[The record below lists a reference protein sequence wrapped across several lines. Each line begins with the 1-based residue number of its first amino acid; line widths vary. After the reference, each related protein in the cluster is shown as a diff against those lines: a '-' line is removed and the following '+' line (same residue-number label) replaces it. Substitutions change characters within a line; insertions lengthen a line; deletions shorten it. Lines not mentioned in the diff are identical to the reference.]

1 MKISYVL
8 DSVDNG
14 TVVLPEFQRG
24 YVWTRDQVKGLV
36 QSLYERYPVG
46 GLLIWNTS
54 ADTTELRGA
63 GPGGSETVKLLLDGQ
78 QRVTSLYG
86 VLRGR
91 PPRFFEDLEK
101 AKAFTGLHFH
111 LDRETFEFYKPSTMS
126 GDPLWIS
133 VTDLMLQGPEDL
145 TDLLSEIE
153 GLSNKQF
160 GQYVNRLQRLHGI
173 RDIDLHDENIS
184 GDHMTVDVVVDIF
197 NRVNSGGTKLSKGD
211 LALARI
217 CALRP
222 AARDELR
229 GAIARWGSAG
239 FEFTLDWFLR
249 CVNVVVTGEAKFE
262 AMKAVSSED
271 FGVGLKQA
279 EQAVDFIL
287 NLLATRL
294 GLDHDRVL
302 MGRYGIPALVRLAVD
317 HGGTITDATL
327 QNDILFW
334 YVHQAAWGR
343 YSGSTETML
352 DRDLAAIEEAGIDG
366 LIRELELSRGS
377 LLVRPDDFDT
387 QTVGSRFYPVLYM
400 LTRVDDARDLV
411 SGMPLSA
418 HLLGKGSKL
427 EVHHVFPKARLY
439 EAGYAKKSV
448 NAVANFAFLTGDSN
462 RKLGMRTPIDYFAET
477 DASHPGALDSQWITD
492 DRSMWE
498 IESYPRFLAERRRR
512 LATATNAFLNG
523 LRSGQPTADV
533 EGVGSGVEETDDDAL
548 STLSTW
554 CASLG
559 LARPEYPAE
568 IVDPDTGEPLV
579 YADAAWVDGMQ
590 IEKSERVALL
600 LDRDEEAE
608 ARLGELGFRFFT
620 SERALRMYVEELL
633 NADLDGDGVVGAPA
647 AVGDASAV
655 PAPPRSGGRTDAR
668 TWYVNFGD
676 EVSRSWEDARRYGF
690 VSAGGGHWY
699 SKPLQKLRPG
709 DTVLVYL
716 PGAGYAGMGTV
727 IRRAVPFEEAVVE
740 VDGVAT
746 RLADVARR
754 ARYAHNP
761 VDGEDEREF
770 VVAVSWDVTVDKADA
785 YKEAG
790 LFSNQATT
798 VEMKPSVERHAWTLE
813 AVPARL
819 GGAGA
824 AAADHVRTGAEGQAP
839 PVGAAASEAAFHEA
853 MTGVYEKA
861 KAIGYHPT
869 YFIQMVANDGGLAAA
884 KQLLAADKPS
894 QGFTELWERGR
905 LDLTVEAL
913 VLRPEFSSLFSTM
926 ELRTARR
933 RLQEFGYEP

>member
-1 MKISYVL
+1 MKISYIL

-24 YVWTRDQVKGLV
+24 YVWTRDQVKGLM
-36 QSLYERYPVG
+36 QSLYQRYPVG

-54 ADTTELRGA
+54 ADTTELRGGA
-63 GPGGSETVKLLLDGQ
+63 PNGSETVKLLLDGQ

-91 PPRFFEDLEK
+91 PPRFFEDPER
-101 AKAFTGLHFH
+101 AKAFTGVHFH
-111 LDRETFEFYKPSTMS
+111 LERETFEFYKPSTMA

-133 VTDLMLQGPEDL
+133 VTDLMLQGPEDI
-145 TDLLSEIE
+145 TELLSEIE

-160 GQYVNRLQRLHGI
+160 GLFVNRLQRLHGI

-184 GDHMTVDVVVDIF
+184 GEQMTVDVVVDIF

-229 GAIARWGSAG
+229 GALSRWDEAG
-239 FEFTLDWFLR
+239 FGFTFDWFLR

-262 AMKAVSSED
+262 AMKSVSSED
-271 FGVGLKQA
+271 FGVGLKRA

-294 GLDHDRVL
+294 GLDHGRVL
-302 MGRYGIPALVRLAVD
+302 MGHYGIPALVRLVVD
-317 HGGTITDATL
+317 HGGSITDLTI

-343 YSGSTETML
+343 YSASTETML
-352 DRDLAAIEEAGIDG
+352 DRDLAAIEEDGVEG
-366 LIRELELSRGS
+366 LIRELERWRGP
-377 LLVRPDDFDT
+377 LVVRPEDFDT

-400 LTRVDDARDLV
+400 LTRVHDAQDLV
-411 SGMPLSA
+411 SGLPLSA

-439 EAGYAKKSV
+439 EAGYVKKAV

-462 RKLGMRTPIDYFAET
+462 RKLGMRTPVDYFTEAE
-477 DASHPGALDSQWITD
+477 AAHAGVLASQWITD
-492 DRSMWE
+492 DRSLWE
-498 IESYPRFLAERRRR
+498 IDNYPQFLAERRRR
-512 LATATNAFLNG
+512 LAAATNAFLDG

-533 EGVGSGVEETDDDAL
+533 QGVGSGVEDTDDDAL
-548 STLSTW
+548 GTLSEW

-579 YADAAWVDGMQ
+579 YADAAWTEGMQ
-590 IEKSERVALL
+590 VERSEKVALL

-620 SERALRMYVEELL
+620 SERALRTYVEELL
-633 NADLDGDGVVGAPA
+633 NTDLDGDGIVGEHDPA
-647 AVGDASAV
+647 GT
-655 PAPPRSGGRTDAR
+655 PAPPRQLPRSGPSDER

-676 EVSRSWEDARRYGF
+676 EAKRSWSDARRYGF

-699 SKPLQKLRPG
+699 IKPLQKLHPG
-709 DTVLVYL
+709 DTVLAYL
-716 PGAGYAGMGTV
+716 PGRGYAGIGTV
-727 IRRAVPFEEAVVE
+727 TRRAVPFEEAIVD
-740 VDGVAT
+740 VDGAEV
-746 RLADVARR
+746 RLSDQPLDGP
-754 ARYAHNP
+754 YSHDP
-761 VDGEDEREF
+761 IDGEDEREF
-770 VVAVSWDVTVDKADA
+770 VVSVAWEVTVDGADA
-785 YKEAG
+785 YKESG

-798 VEMKPSVERHAWTLE
+798 VEMKPSVERHARTLE
-813 AVPARL
+813 AVVARL
-819 GGAGA
+819 RGMRTVPYEGTPD
-824 AAADHVRTGAEGQAP
+824 AADAP
-839 PVGAAASEAAFHEA
+839 VPTSGPPTSEAAFHEA
-853 MTGVYEKA
+853 MKGVYEKA
-861 KAIGYHPT
+861 KAIGYNPT
-869 YFIQMVANDGGLAAA
+869 IFIQMGGERRWSGGGEAAA
-884 KQLLAADKPS
+884 GS
-894 QGFTELWERGR
+894 
-905 LDLTVEAL
+905 
-913 VLRPEFSSLFSTM
+913 
-926 ELRTARR
+926 
-933 RLQEFGYEP
+933 

>member
-1 MKISYVL
+1 MKISYIL

-24 YVWTRDQVKGLV
+24 YVWTRDQVKGLM
-36 QSLYERYPVG
+36 QSLYQRYPVG

-63 GPGGSETVKLLLDGQ
+63 APSGSETVKLLLDGQ

-91 PPRFFEDLEK
+91 PPRFFEDPEK
-101 AKAFTGLHFH
+101 SKAFTGLHFH
-111 LDRETFEFYKPSTMS
+111 LERETFEFYKPSTMA

-133 VTDLMLQGPEDL
+133 VTDLMLQGPEEI
-145 TDLLSEIE
+145 TEVLSEIG
-153 GLSNKQF
+153 GLSNRQF
-160 GQYVNRLQRLHGI
+160 GLYVNRLQRLHGI
-173 RDIDLHDENIS
+173 REIGLHDENIS
-184 GDHMTVDVVVDIF
+184 GEQMTVDVVVDIF

-229 GAIARWGSAG
+229 GALSRWAQAG
-239 FEFTLDWFLR
+239 FDFTFDWFLR

-262 AMKAVSSED
+262 AMKSVSSED
-271 FGVGLKQA
+271 FGVGLKRA
-279 EQAVDFIL
+279 EQAVDFLL

-294 GLDHDRVL
+294 GLDHGRVL
-302 MGRYGIPALVRLAVD
+302 MGHYGIPALVRLVVD
-317 HGGTITDATL
+317 HGGSITDLAL
-327 QNDILFW
+327 QNNVLFW

-343 YSGSTETML
+343 YSASTETML
-352 DRDLAAIEEAGIDG
+352 DRDLGAIEEDGVEG
-366 LIRELELSRGS
+366 LIRELERWRGP
-377 LLVRPDDFDT
+377 LVVRPEDFDT

-400 LTRVDDARDLV
+400 LTRVHDAQDLV
-411 SGMPLSA
+411 SGLPLSA

-439 EAGYAKKSV
+439 EAGYAKKTV

-462 RKLGMRTPIDYFAET
+462 RKLGMRTPVDYFSEAE
-477 DASHPGALDSQWITD
+477 AAHAGVLASQWITD
-492 DRSMWE
+492 DRALWE
-498 IESYPRFLAERRRR
+498 IESYPQFLAERRRR
-512 LATATNAFLNG
+512 LAAATNSFLDG

-533 EGVGSGVEETDDDAL
+533 QGVGSGVEDTDDDAL
-548 STLSTW
+548 GTLSEW

-579 YADAAWVDGMQ
+579 YADAAWIEGMQ
-590 IEKSERVALL
+590 VERSEKVALL

-633 NADLDGDGVVGAPA
+633 NADLDGDGIVGEHDA
-647 AVGDASAV
+647 AGAASST
-655 PAPPRSGGRTDAR
+655 PSPQRPSRGSDAR

-676 EVSRSWEDARRYGF
+676 ETKRSWSDARRYGF

-699 SKPLQKLRPG
+699 SKPLQKLHPG
-709 DTVLVYL
+709 DTVLAYL
-716 PGAGYAGMGTV
+716 PGRGYAGIGTV
-727 IRRAVPFEEAVVE
+727 TRRAVPFEEALVD
-740 VDGVAT
+740 VDGASV
-746 RLADVARR
+746 RLSGLPLGGPYSHD
-754 ARYAHNP
+754 P

-770 VVAVSWDVTVDKADA
+770 VVSVEWEVTVDGANA
-785 YKEAG
+785 YKEVG

-819 GGAGA
+819 RGVRPSHETSPDA
-824 AAADHVRTGAEGQAP
+824 AEARSSTTAAP
-839 PVGAAASEAAFHEA
+839 ASEEAFHDA
-853 MTGVYEKA
+853 MKGVYEKA
-861 KAIGYHPT
+861 KAIGYNPT
-869 YFIQMVANDGGLAAA
+869 IFIQMVANDGGLAAA

-913 VLRPEFSSLFSTM
+913 VLRPEFSPLFTRS

-933 RLQEFGYEP
+933 RLEEFGYER